1 MYNVRI
7 SGSKTPLEGFADT
20 FVCVKEEEMKPGEFE
35 YVHRVMIS
43 GKETVYNNVGWV
55 VDGDCAACM
64 RCHKT
69 FGMMQWKHH
78 CRVCGDCVCAKCSP
92 QRIDL
97 AKECNGLK
105 EKGGS
110 RVCNQCYTD
119 IHFHVAKMYAG
130 EPQKVE
136 FYS

>member
-69 FGMMQWKHH
+69 FGMMQWKH
-78 CRVCGDCVCAKCSP
+78 SP
-92 QRIDL
+92 G
-97 AKECNGLK
+97 CP
-105 EKGGS
+105 S
-110 RVCNQCYTD
+110 
-119 IHFHVAKMYAG
+119 HVNVSKLLTLLSSARRRLRLR
-130 EPQKVE
+130 
-136 FYS
+136 F